1 LFLKIKNKFNT
12 NFYRHFAEF
21 VWKSEKNTQFS
32 LIQKVTMENKVSH
45 SVSANSDSR
54 VNADSEKADS
64 VNMEQNTSQSSNEL
78 NELEMPWPAYSEVY
92 RFVPKVSKDNNF
104 AFACKLCVCVY
115 RQKNY
120 LLKQNFSI
128 KFEKTCKS
136 RIYLFIYTRIYLFF
150 LNFYK
155 IE

>member
-1 LFLKIKNKFNT
+1 LFLKIKNKFDT

-45 SVSANSDSR
+45 SVSVNSDSG

-104 AFACKLCVCVY
+104 AFACKLCIGKKIIY
-115 RQKNY
+115 SNKTSASN
-120 LLKQNFSI
+120 LK
-128 KFEKTCKS
+128 KHVKVGC
-136 RIYLFIYTRIYLFF
+136 IYLFIQEYIFSS
-150 LNFYK
+150 
-155 IE
+155 